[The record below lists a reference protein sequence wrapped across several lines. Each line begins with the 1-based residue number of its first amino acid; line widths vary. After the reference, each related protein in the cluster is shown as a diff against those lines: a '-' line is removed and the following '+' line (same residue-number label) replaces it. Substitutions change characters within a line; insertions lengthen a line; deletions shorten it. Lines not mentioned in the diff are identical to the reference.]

1 MTVPLLELQG
11 ITKRFP
17 GVVANDD
24 VTFSIGTK
32 EIHALLG
39 ENGAGKSTLVK
50 MIYGVMRP
58 DEGVMRL
65 NGEVYA
71 PHKPSE
77 ARDKGVGMVFQH
89 FSLFEGLTVAEN
101 IALGISAKLA
111 KHGLRERIVT
121 VSTAY
126 GLKLDPDRRVGNLSV
141 GERQRVEI
149 VRCLLQEPK
158 LLIMDEP
165 TSVLTPQEIE
175 VLFATLRRLVSEG
188 CSILYISHKLEE
200 IRALC
205 DRATI
210 LRGGKVVGRCD
221 PRQETARSLA
231 EMMIGATLVPP
242 QREPRTIGPA
252 RLKVGGLTLA
262 SAEQFGVD
270 LDNVS
275 LEVRGGEIVGLA
287 GVAGNGQSELMEALI
302 GERLAATPGAIE
314 IDGAPVGRRG
324 PSVRRALGM
333 CFVPEERLG
342 HGSVPDM
349 SLWENAVLT
358 AKVRMNLGRFGFI
371 GVPRAKDFAGKV
383 VGDFGVRTP
392 GVDRAA
398 RSLSGGNLQK
408 FIMGREMLQTPS
420 VLIAAQPTWG
430 VDAGAAATIHKF
442 LLSLARTGTAIL
454 IVSQDL
460 DELFAIST
468 RIAVIASGRL
478 TPARPV
484 DQLTTE
490 QIGLDMGGHGGGTD
504 KPERAHA

>member
-1 MTVPLLELQG
+1 MTAALLELQG

-17 GVVANDD
+17 GVVANSD
-24 VTFSIGTK
+24 VTFSIGAK

-65 NGEVYA
+65 DGEVYA

-111 KHGLRERIVT
+111 KHGLSERIVT

-126 GLKLDPDRRVGNLSV
+126 GLKLDPGRRVGELSV

-221 PRQETARSLA
+221 PRQETARGLA

-242 QREPRTIGPA
+242 QREAGTIGPV

-270 LDNVS
+270 LEDVS
-275 LEVRGGEIVGLA
+275 LEVKGGEILGIA
-287 GVAGNGQSELMEALI
+287 GVAGNGQSELMAALI
-302 GERLAATPGAIE
+302 GEQLAGDAQSHRDRRRARRRARPHPPACARHVLRAG
-314 IDGAPVGRRG
+314 GAPG
-324 PSVRRALGM
+324 S
-333 CFVPEERLG
+333 RLG
-342 HGSVPDM
+342 ARHVAVGERGSDRQCAHEARQ
-349 SLWENAVLT
+349 LRLHW
-358 AKVRMNLGRFGFI
+358 
-371 GVPRAKDFAGKV
+371 RAE
-383 VGDFGVRTP
+383 R
-392 GVDRAA
+392 
-398 RSLSGGNLQK
+398 Q
-408 FIMGREMLQTPS
+408 
-420 VLIAAQPTWG
+420 
-430 VDAGAAATIHKF
+430 
-442 LLSLARTGTAIL
+442 
-454 IVSQDL
+454 
-460 DELFAIST
+460 
-468 RIAVIASGRL
+468 
-478 TPARPV
+478 
-484 DQLTTE
+484 
-490 QIGLDMGGHGGGTD
+490 GLRRQGGG
-504 KPERAHA
+504 